1 MKLVVAII
9 KPFKLDEVRQA
20 LTAIGVH
27 GMTVTEVK
35 GYGRQK
41 GHTEIYRGAEYV
53 VNFLPKLR
61 IEIAVASD
69 IAEKAVGVITANA
82 RTGQIGDGKIFVTPI
97 DHALQNPH
105 RRDRQ
110 RRALRFQYFNARRQ
124 RCRRASRDSQET
136 TTRRGNSMGAPSYR
150 AASNA
155 ALTLLA
161 ANFLLTTPASAE
173 TSAINPA
180 DTAWMI
186 VATALVLMMTI
197 PGLALF
203 YSGMVRKKNV
213 LATMAQS
220 LAAVAMI
227 SILWVAFGYSLAFVG
242 DGPWIGS
249 LDRWFLVGMTM
260 DSVNPAAKTI
270 PEALFM
276 LYQMTFAIITVA
288 LVAGA
293 VADRMRFSAYLLF
306 SAGWFMFAYVPL
318 AHWVWG
324 GGFLATMGVLDFAG
338 GLVVHLSA
346 GVGGLVAAKVM
357 GRRHGYGSENLAPFD
372 LSLAVM
378 GTGLLWVGWFGFNGG
393 SALAANSRAVMAIT
407 ATHLAACAGALTWA
421 AIEWATRRKPSVL
434 GMISGAI
441 AGLGTITPA
450 SGFVAPWH
458 GVIIGVVAGTLCF
471 WACTWLKQRLQYD
484 DSLDV
489 FGVHGIGGMTGTLLA
504 GVFAVSAIGGTSGL
518 LEGNPQQVLI
528 QLYGVAATLVWSG
541 GVTFVLLKL
550 VSVFVPLRVS
560 LQQEL
565 EGLDISQHG
574 EALQ

>member
-1 MKLVVAII
+1 MGALLRHAAVKAAAI
-9 KPFKLDEVRQA
+9 F
-20 LTAIGVH
+20 LTA
-27 GMTVTEVK
+27 T
-35 GYGRQK
+35 
-41 GHTEIYRGAEYV
+41 
-53 VNFLPKLR
+53 
-61 IEIAVASD
+61 
-69 IAEKAVGVITANA
+69 
-82 RTGQIGDGKIFVTPI
+82 FV
-97 DHALQNPH
+97 
-105 RRDRQ
+105 
-110 RRALRFQYFNARRQ
+110 
-124 RCRRASRDSQET
+124 
-136 TTRRGNSMGAPSYR
+136 
-150 AASNA
+150 
-155 ALTLLA
+155 
-161 ANFLLTTPASAE
+161 TTPAFAE
-173 TSAINPA
+173 TSTISAA

-220 LAAVAMI
+220 LAAVGII

-249 LDRWFLVGMTM
+249 LDRWFLAGMEM

-306 SAGWFMFAYVPL
+306 SVGWFMFVYVPL

-324 GGFLATMGVLDFAG
+324 GGFLGAAGVIDFAG

-346 GVGGLVAAKVM
+346 GVGGLVAAKVL
-357 GRRHGYGSENLAPFD
+357 GNRYGYGSENLSPFD
-372 LSLAVM
+372 LSLAVI

-407 ATHLAACAGALTWA
+407 ATHLAACAGALTWG
-421 AIEWATRRKPSVL
+421 AIEWSTRRKPSVL
-434 GMISGAI
+434 GMISGAV

-458 GVIIGVVAGTLCF
+458 GIVIGIAAGALCF
-471 WACTWLKQRLQYD
+471 WACTSLKHRFNYD

-504 GVFAVSAIGGTSGL
+504 GVFATAAIGGTSGL
-518 LEGNPQQVLI
+518 IEGNPQQLLL
-528 QLYGVAATLVWSG
+528 QLYGVAVTLAWSG
-541 GVTFVLLKL
+541 GVTFILLKAAGA
-550 VSVFVPLRVS
+550 FVPLRVS
-560 LQQEL
+560 QQQEL